1 MDIVS
6 AASGCRSCRE
16 ESLITFLS
24 LGAIPLTDAYVPQML
39 VGDPEP
45 RYPLDLAFCPRCSLV
60 QILITVPP
68 EEIFERYSY
77 YSSFSETLLSH
88 SREHVGQLIAERHLG
103 PDSLVIEL
111 ASNDGYLLR
120 NFVEQGIPVLGIDP
134 AAGPA
139 DVAEA
144 IGVPTLREFFGAE
157 VAARLKAQGKV
168 ADVVIA
174 NNVLAHVPDVNGF
187 VEGIAI
193 ILADDSV
200 AEIEVPYVRDLIDRL
215 EFDTIYHEHLCYFSI
230 TALDTL
236 FRRHGLW
243 LERIQAVP
251 IHGGSLRLTVGRHPD
266 ERGSVTAYLEQEE
279 ADGLNRIDYYRE
291 FAGRVAEVRRGL
303 RTRLLELRSG
313 GSRIAAY
320 GAAAKGTVLLNSS
333 AIGSDLIDFVAD
345 KNPHKQGKFM
355 PGVGIPIVPP
365 ERLLQESPDY
375 ALLLVWN
382 LRDEVV
388 REQRAYLE
396 AGGRFII
403 PIPVPIEVGKEDL
416 PSPLSG

>member
-1 MDIVS
+1 LS
-6 AASGCRSCRE
+6 AAPGCRSCKERALLE
-16 ESLITFLS
+16 FLS
-24 LGAIPLTDAYVPQML
+24 LGTIPLTDAYVPPTL
-39 VGDPEP
+39 VDEPEP
-45 RYPLDLAFCPRCSLV
+45 RYPLDLAFCPRCGLV
-60 QILITVPP
+60 QILFTVPA
-68 EEIFERYSY
+68 EEVFERYSY

-88 SREHVGQLIAERHLG
+88 SREHVRQMIAERHLG

-120 NFVEQGIPVLGIDP
+120 NFVAQGIPVLGIDP
-134 AAGPA
+134 ALGPA
-139 DVAEA
+139 DAAEA

-157 VAARLKAQGKV
+157 VAARLKAQGEV

-174 NNVLAHVPDVNGF
+174 NNVLAHVANLNGF

-193 ILADDSV
+193 ILAEEGV

-243 LERIQAVP
+243 LERVQAIP

-266 ERGSVTAYLEQEE
+266 ERTSVTAYLEQEE

-291 FAGRVAEVRRGL
+291 FAARVAEVQRGL
-303 RTRLLELRSG
+303 RTKLTKLRSG

-333 AIGSDLIDFVAD
+333 GIGSDLIDFVAD
-345 KNPHKQGKFM
+345 KSPHKQGKFM

-382 LRDEVV
+382 LREEVM

-403 PIPVPIEVGKEDL
+403 PIPVQIEVGKEDL
-416 PSPLSG
+416 PSALSG

>member
-6 AASGCRSCRE
+6 ASPGCRSCGE
-16 ESLITFLS
+16 EGLLAFLS
-24 LGAIPLTDAYVPQML
+24 LGPMPLTDAYVPQSL
-39 VGDPEP
+39 VGKPEP
-45 RYPLDLAFCPRCSLV
+45 RYPLDVAFCPRCSLV
-60 QILITVPP
+60 QILFTVSA
-68 EEIFERYSY
+68 EEIFESYSY
-77 YSSFSETLLSH
+77 YSSLSETLMAH
-88 SREHVGQLIAERHLG
+88 SLEHVRQVIAERDLG
-103 PDSLVIEL
+103 PDSLVMEL

-120 NFVEQGIPVLGIDP
+120 NFVGQGIPVLGIDP
-134 AAGPA
+134 ARGPA
-139 DVAEA
+139 DAAEA
-144 IGVPTLREFFGAE
+144 IGVPTLREFFGPE

-174 NNVLAHVPDVNGF
+174 NNVLAHVADLNGF

-193 ILADDSV
+193 ILAEEGV

-236 FRRHGLW
+236 FRRHGLS
-243 LERIQAVP
+243 LQRVQAVP

-266 ERGSVTAYLEQEE
+266 ERTSVTAYLEQEE

-291 FAGRVAEVRRGL
+291 FAGRVAEARRGL
-303 RTRLLELRSG
+303 RTKLLELRSG

-333 AIGSDLIDFVAD
+333 GIGSDLIDFVAD
-345 KNPHKQGKFM
+345 KSPHKQGKFM
-355 PGVGIPIVPP
+355 PGLGIPIVPP

-375 ALLLVWN
+375 VLLLVWN

-388 REQRAYLE
+388 RQHRAYLE

-403 PIPVPIEVGKEDL
+403 PIPVQIEVGKEDL
-416 PSPLSG
+416 PSALSG

>member
-1 MDIVS
+1 LS
-6 AASGCRSCRE
+6 AAPGCRSCKE
-16 ESLITFLS
+16 KALLEFLS
-24 LGAIPLTDAYVPQML
+24 LGTIPLTDAYVPPTL
-39 VGDPEP
+39 VDEPEP

-60 QILITVPP
+60 QILFTVPA
-68 EEIFERYSY
+68 EEVFERYSY
-77 YSSFSETLLSH
+77 YSSFSDTLLSH
-88 SREHVGQLIAERHLG
+88 SREHVRQLIAERHLG

-120 NFVEQGIPVLGIDP
+120 NFVEQRIPVLGIDP
-134 AAGPA
+134 ALGPA
-139 DVAEA
+139 DAAEA

-157 VAARLKAQGKV
+157 VAARLKAQGEV

-174 NNVLAHVPDVNGF
+174 NNVLAHVANLNGF

-193 ILADDSV
+193 ILAEDGV

-215 EFDTIYHEHLCYFSI
+215 EFDTIYHEHLCYFSV

-243 LERIQAVP
+243 LDRVQAVP
-251 IHGGSLRLTVGRHPD
+251 IHGGSLRLTVSRHPD
-266 ERGSVTAYLEQEE
+266 ERASVTEYLEQEE

-291 FAGRVAEVRRGL
+291 FAGRVAELRHGL
-303 RTRLLELRSG
+303 RTKLLELRSG

-333 AIGSDLIDFVAD
+333 GIGSDLIDFVAD
-345 KNPHKQGKFM
+345 KSPHKQGKFM

-365 ERLLQESPDY
+365 QWLLEESPEY

-396 AGGRFII
+396 AGGSFII

-416 PSPLSG
+416 PSALSG

>member
-6 AASGCRSCRE
+6 AASGCRSCRQDG
-16 ESLITFLS
+16 LITFLS
-24 LGAIPLTDAYVPQML
+24 LGAIPLTDAYVPQTL

-45 RYPLDLAFCPRCSLV
+45 RYPLDLAFCPGCSLV
-60 QILITVPP
+60 QILLTVPP

-88 SREHVGQLIAERHLG
+88 SREHVGQLIADRHLAS
-103 PDSLVIEL
+103 DSLVIEL

-134 AAGPA
+134 ALGPA
-139 DVAEA
+139 DAAEA

-157 VAARLKAQGKV
+157 VAARLKAEGKV

-193 ILADDSV
+193 ILAEDGI
-200 AEIEVPYVRDLIDRL
+200 AEIEVPYVRDLIDGL

-243 LERIQAVP
+243 LERVQAVP
-251 IHGGSLRLTVGRHPD
+251 IHGGSVRLTVGRHPD
-266 ERGSVTAYLEQEE
+266 ERTSVTAYLEQEE
-279 ADGLNRIDYYRE
+279 AGGLSRIDYYLE

-303 RTRLLELRSG
+303 RTKLLELRSG

-333 AIGSDLIDFVAD
+333 GIGSDLIDFVAD
-345 KNPHKQGKFM
+345 KSPHKQGKYM

-365 ERLLQESPDY
+365 DRLLQESPEY

-403 PIPVPIEVGKEDL
+403 PIPVQIEVGKEDL
-416 PSPLSG
+416 PSAPSG

>member
-6 AASGCRSCRE
+6 TAPGCRSCGE
-16 ESLITFLS
+16 EGLLEFLS
-24 LGAIPLTDAYVPQML
+24 LGPMPLTDAYVSQSL
-39 VGDPEP
+39 IGEPEP
-45 RYPLDLAFCPRCSLV
+45 RYPLDVVFCPRCSLV
-60 QILITVPP
+60 QILFTVPAA
-68 EEIFERYSY
+68 EVFERYSY

-88 SREHVGQLIAERHLG
+88 SREHVRQLIAERHLG

-120 NFVEQGIPVLGIDP
+120 NFVGQGIPVLGIDP
-134 AAGPA
+134 ALGPA
-139 DVAEA
+139 DAAEA

-174 NNVLAHVPDVNGF
+174 NNVLAHVSDLNGF

-193 ILADDSV
+193 ILVEEGV
-200 AEIEVPYVRDLIDRL
+200 AEIEVPYVRDLISKL

-230 TALDTL
+230 MALDTL
-236 FRRHGLW
+236 FRRHGLS
-243 LERIQAVP
+243 LERVQRLP

-266 ERGSVTAYLEQEE
+266 AGSVEAYLEQEE
-279 ADGLNRIDYYRE
+279 ADGLNSIGYYRA
-291 FAGRVAEVRRGL
+291 FADRVAEMQHGL
-303 RTRLLELRSG
+303 RTKLLELRSG

-333 AIGSDLIDFVAD
+333 GIGSDLIDFVAD
-345 KNPHKQGKFM
+345 KSPHKQGKFM
-355 PGVGIPIVPP
+355 PGVGIPIVPA
-365 ERLLQESPDY
+365 EWLLQESPEY
-375 ALLLVWN
+375 VLLLVWN
-382 LRDEVV
+382 LKDEIV

-396 AGGRFII
+396 GGGRFII
-403 PIPVPIEVGKEDL
+403 PIPVQIEVGKEDL
-416 PSPLSG
+416 PSALSG